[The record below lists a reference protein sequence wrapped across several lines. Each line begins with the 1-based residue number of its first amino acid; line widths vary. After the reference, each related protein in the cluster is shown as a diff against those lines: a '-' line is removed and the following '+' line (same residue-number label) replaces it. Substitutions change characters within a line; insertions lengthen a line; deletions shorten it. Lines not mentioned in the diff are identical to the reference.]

1 MKNFVKT
8 LSVASIIISAIVF
21 SSCNSYYRSSSNP
34 SDIYRV
40 EFRKDLKC
48 APGYYML
55 APVGKGC
62 PFQYI
67 AGPYKEKKDC
77 QSGGNYGVGDV
88 KSKLKR
94 IADAMGTSIDDAAR
108 VVDMKGNLNFLL
120 DELIDGTKI
129 TLPPK

>member
-1 MKNFVKT
+1 
-8 LSVASIIISAIVF
+8 
-21 SSCNSYYRSSSNP
+21 
-34 SDIYRV
+34 
-40 EFRKDLKC
+40 
-48 APGYYML
+48 ML